1 MAGLEQG
8 QCQDTLNHA
17 CHHTPATR
25 HFQLA
30 TLAHISE
37 RANASGSKPPPKT
50 FFSAPSSEGAVAPAA
65 PHAMPARTS
74 EAAEQPAVPVG
85 RVERVA
91 VEQQEATVAAVS
103 DDGPLGLGLL
113 ADLGMPPRVQRQC
126 RGRIVLNSF
135 SRFRSSRKDE

>member
-1 MAGLEQG
+1 M
-8 QCQDTLNHA
+8 
-17 CHHTPATR
+17 
-25 HFQLA
+25 
-30 TLAHISE
+30 
-37 RANASGSKPPPKT
+37 
-50 FFSAPSSEGAVAPAA
+50 APAA
-65 PHAMPARTS
+65 PPAMPARTS
-74 EAAEQPAVPVG
+74 EAAEQQPAVPVG